1 VRSIIILAIVGLAA
15 QLVDGS
21 LGMAYGVTSTT
32 LLLAVGI
39 APALASASVHI
50 AEVGTTLASGVSHW
64 RFGNVDWGKIG
75 WLAVPGG
82 VGAFFGAMV
91 LVSVISAE
99 AAEPIIAIFLFML
112 GVYILSRF
120 SFRRR
125 EKPVTVRPIPRMFLA
140 PLGLVAGF
148 LDAAGGGGWGPI
160 STPTLLSSG
169 RMEPRKIVGTVDTS
183 EFVVALAASAGFLI
197 SLSFAQIPWQVV
209 GALLIGG
216 LIAAPIA
223 AWVVRVLPM
232 RVLGTAVGGVILITN
247 MRTFLEAVGVGGGS
261 VYVVYALI
269 VVVWLAALAHSI
281 IVNRQEKR
289 TVAEGQPA

>member
-1 VRSIIILAIVGLAA
+1 VRSLVVLAIVGLAA

-32 LLLAVGI
+32 LLLAVGV

-50 AEVGTTLASGVSHW
+50 AEVGTTLASGISHW
-64 RFGNVDWGKIG
+64 KFGNVDWSKIG

-82 VGAFFGAMV
+82 IGAFLGAVV
-91 LVSVISAE
+91 LVSVITAE
-99 AAEPIIAIFLFML
+99 AAEPIIAIFLFSL
-112 GVYILSRF
+112 GLYILARF

-125 EKPVTVRPIPRMFLA
+125 ENPVIVRPIAKGFLA

-169 RMEPRKIVGTVDTS
+169 RMEPRKIIGTVDTS
-183 EFVVALAASAGFLI
+183 EFVVALSASIGFLLT
-197 SLSFAQIPWQVV
+197 LSFAAIPWGVV
-209 GALLIGG
+209 GALLVGG
-216 LIAAPIA
+216 IVAAPIA
-223 AWVVRVLPM
+223 AYVVRILPM

-247 MRTFLEAVGVGGGS
+247 MRTFLEAIGVSGPL
-261 VYVVYALI
+261 VVVIYALI

-281 IVNRQEKR
+281 LVNRQEK

>member
-1 VRSIIILAIVGLAA
+1 MRSIVVLAIVGLAA

-64 RFGNVDWGKIG
+64 RFGNVDWAKIG

-82 VGAFFGAMV
+82 IGAFLGAVV
-91 LVSVISAE
+91 LVSVITAE
-99 AAEPIIAIFLFML
+99 AAEPIIAIFLFSL
-112 GVYILSRF
+112 GVYILARF
-120 SFRRR
+120 SFRRH
-125 EKPVTVRPIPRMFLA
+125 EKPVVVRPIARGFLA
-140 PLGLVAGF
+140 PLGFVAGF

-169 RMEPRKIVGTVDTS
+169 RMEPRKIIGTVDTS
-183 EFVVALAASAGFLI
+183 EFVVALAASIGFLLT
-197 SLSFAQIPWQVV
+197 LSFAEIPWGVV
-209 GALLIGG
+209 GALLVGG
-216 LIAAPIA
+216 VIAAPIA
-223 AWVVRVLPM
+223 AYVVRILPM

-247 MRTFLEAVGVGGGS
+247 MRTFLGAIGVEGNI
-261 VYVVYALI
+261 VFVVYALI
-269 VVVWLAALAHSI
+269 VVVWMAALAHSI
-281 IVNRQEKR
+281 MVNRQEKR